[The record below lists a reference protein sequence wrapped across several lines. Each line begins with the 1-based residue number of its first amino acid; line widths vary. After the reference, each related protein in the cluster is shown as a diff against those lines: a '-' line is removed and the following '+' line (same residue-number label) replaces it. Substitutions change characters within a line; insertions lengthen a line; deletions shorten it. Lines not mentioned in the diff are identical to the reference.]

1 MITTSQLRESPGT
14 ATEQPERAESPG
26 PMLQVLRRAYGG
38 PGGGGCWVS
47 EDEEC
52 QKEERRREAVKL
64 QFEHLKHLTILAGTN
79 RG

>member
-1 MITTSQLRESPGT
+1 
-14 ATEQPERAESPG
+14 
-26 PMLQVLRRAYGG
+26 MLQVLRRAYGG

-64 QFEHLKHLTILAGTN
+64 QFEHLKHLTILARTN